1 MADTKKQ
8 VLGRGLSALLKDPG
22 SDIKSASDKNAEQ
35 LVGAVAEIEIE
46 AISANPY
53 QPRTNFAREALDE
66 LAQSI
71 SQLGVIQ
78 PITVRK
84 TGFNQY
90 EIISGERRWRAAQM
104 AGLKTIPAYVRI
116 ADDQNMLELAL
127 VENIQREDLDPIE
140 IAISYRRLIEEIN
153 LTQEKL
159 SERVGKKRATVANYM
174 RLLKLPDLI
183 QVGLRDKL
191 ISMGHAR
198 ALINIDD
205 EDVQIEIYKKIIAKE
220 LSVRQVEEIV
230 KRYKEKGV
238 LEPDKKSDTLIQAD
252 DEIDA
257 IREVLTRA
265 LRTKVEITKK
275 PDGKGRIVINFE
287 DTNDLERILA
297 IVQQ

>member
-8 VLGRGLSALLKDPG
+8 VLGRGLSALLKDPNT
-22 SDIKSASDKNAEQ
+22 DIKTASDKNADQ
-35 LVGAVAEIEIE
+35 IVGAVAELDID

-53 QPRTNFAREALDE
+53 QPRTHFAREALEE
-66 LAQSI
+66 LSQSI
-71 SQLGVIQ
+71 LQLGVIQ

-104 AGLKTIPAYVRI
+104 AGLKTIPAYVRL

-140 IAISYRRLIEEIN
+140 IAISYRRLIEEVN

-159 SERVGKKRATVANYM
+159 SERVGKKRSTVTNYL

-183 QVGLRDKL
+183 QVGLRDKI

-198 ALINIDD
+198 ALINVDD
-205 EDVQIEIYKKIIAKE
+205 ENVQIEIYKKIVAKE
-220 LSVRQVEEIV
+220 LSVRKVEEMV
-230 KRYKEKGV
+230 KRYRESGQI
-238 LEPDKKSDTLIQAD
+238 EPETKKPSALQSDEEL
-252 DEIDA
+252 DA
-257 IREVLTRA
+257 IKEVLARS
-265 LRTKVEITKK
+265 LRTKVEITKR
-275 PDGKGRIVINFE
+275 PDGKGRIVINF
-287 DTNDLERILA
+287 DDIDDLERILA

>member
-8 VLGRGLSALLKDPG
+8 VLGRGLSALLKDPNI
-22 SDIKSASDKNAEQ
+22 DIKSASDKNADQ
-35 LVGAVAEIEIE
+35 VVGAVAEIDVD
-46 AISANPY
+46 AISANPF
-53 QPRTNFAREALDE
+53 QPRTNFAREALEE

-71 SQLGVIQ
+71 LQLGVIQ

-104 AGLKTIPAYVRI
+104 AGLKTIPAYVRL

-140 IAISYRRLIEEIN
+140 IAISYRRLIEEVN

-159 SERVGKKRATVANYM
+159 SDRVGKKRSTVTNYL

-183 QVGLRDKL
+183 QVGLRDKI

-198 ALINIDD
+198 ALINVDD
-205 EDVQIEIYKKIIAKE
+205 ENVQIEIYKKIVAKE
-220 LSVRQVEEIV
+220 LSVRKVEEMV
-230 KRYKEKGV
+230 KRYRESGQI
-238 LEPDKKSDTLIQAD
+238 EPETKKLSALQSDEEL
-252 DEIDA
+252 DA
-257 IREVLTRA
+257 IKEVLTRS
-265 LRTKVEITKK
+265 LRTKVEITKR
-275 PDGKGRIVINFE
+275 PNGKGRIVINFE
-287 DTNDLERILA
+287 DIDDLERILA

>member
-8 VLGRGLSALLKDPG
+8 VLGRGLSALLKDPAT
-22 SDIKSASDKNAEQ
+22 DIKSASDKNAEQ
-35 LVGAVAEIEIE
+35 LVGAVAEIDID
-46 AISANPY
+46 AIHPNPY
-53 QPRTNFAREALDE
+53 QPRTNFAREALEE

-71 SQLGVIQ
+71 AQLGVIQ

-104 AGLKTIPAYVRI
+104 AGLKTIPAYVRL

-159 SERVGKKRATVANYM
+159 SERVGKKRSTVTNYL

-183 QVGLRDKL
+183 QVGLRDRL

-198 ALINIDD
+198 ALINIED
-205 EDVQIEIYKKIIAKE
+205 EEAQIEIYKKIVAKE
-220 LSVRQVEEIV
+220 LSVRQVEELV
-230 KRYKEKGV
+230 KRYKEKGE
-238 LEPDKKSDTLIQAD
+238 LETEKNESKKQI
-252 DEIDA
+252 DEELDA
-257 IREVLTRA
+257 IREVLSRA
-265 LRTKVEITKK
+265 LRTKVEISKK
-275 PDGKGRIVINFE
+275 PDGKGRIIINFE
-287 DTNDLERILA
+287 DSNDLERILA

>member
-8 VLGRGLSALLKDPG
+8 VLGRGLSALLKDPTT
-22 SDIKSASDKNAEQ
+22 DIKSAADKNAEQ
-35 LVGAVAEIEIE
+35 LVGAVAEIDID
-46 AISANPY
+46 AIHPNPY
-53 QPRTNFAREALDE
+53 QPRTNFSREALDE

-71 SQLGVIQ
+71 AQLGVIQ

-104 AGLKTIPAYVRI
+104 AGLKTIPAYVRL

-159 SERVGKKRATVANYM
+159 SERVGKKRSTVTNYL

-183 QVGLRDKL
+183 QVGLRDRL

-205 EDVQIEIYKKIIAKE
+205 EEAQIEIYKKIVAKE
-220 LSVRQVEEIV
+220 LSVRQVEELV
-230 KRYKEKGV
+230 KRYKEKGE
-238 LEPDKKSDTLIQAD
+238 LESDRNQSKKQI
-252 DEIDA
+252 DEELDA
-257 IREVLTRA
+257 IREVLSRA
-265 LRTKVEITKK
+265 LRTKVEISKK

-287 DTNDLERILA
+287 DANDLERILA

>member
-8 VLGRGLSALLKDPG
+8 VLGRGLSALLKDPAT
-22 SDIKSASDKNAEQ
+22 DIKSASDKNAEQ
-35 LVGAVAEIEIE
+35 LVGSVAEIDID
-46 AISANPY
+46 AIHPNPY
-53 QPRTNFAREALDE
+53 QPRSNFSQEALDE

-71 SQLGVIQ
+71 AQLGVIQ

-104 AGLKTIPAYVRI
+104 AGLKTIPAYVRL

-159 SERVGKKRATVANYM
+159 SERVGKKRSTVTNYL

-183 QVGLRDKL
+183 QVGLRDRL

-198 ALINIDD
+198 ALINIED
-205 EDVQIEIYKKIIAKE
+205 EEAQIEIYKKIVAKE
-220 LSVRQVEEIV
+220 LSVRQVEELV
-230 KRYKEKGV
+230 KRYKQKGE
-238 LEPDKKSDTLIQAD
+238 LEPERSQGKKSI
-252 DEIDA
+252 DEELDA
-257 IREVLTRA
+257 IREVLSRA
-265 LRTKVEITKK
+265 LRTKVEISKK
-275 PDGKGRIVINFE
+275 PDGKGRIIINFE
-287 DTNDLERILA
+287 DANDLERILA

>member
-8 VLGRGLSALLKDPG
+8 VLGRGLSALLKDP
-22 SDIKSASDKNAEQ
+22 STDIKSASDKNADQ
-35 LVGAVAEIEIE
+35 VIGAVAEIDVD
-46 AISANPY
+46 AISANPF
-53 QPRTNFAREALDE
+53 QPRTNFGREALEE

-71 SQLGVIQ
+71 LQLGVIQ

-104 AGLKTIPAYVRI
+104 AGLKTIPAYVRL

-159 SERVGKKRATVANYM
+159 SERVGKKRSTVTNYM

-183 QVGLRDKL
+183 QVGLRDRI

-198 ALINIDD
+198 ALINVDD
-205 EDVQIEIYKKIIAKE
+205 EDVQIEIYKKIVAKE
-220 LSVRQVEEIV
+220 LSVRKVEELV
-230 KRYKEKGV
+230 KRFKEKGA
-238 LEPDKKSDTLIQAD
+238 LEPEKKVSSFQNTD
-252 DEIDA
+252 DELDA
-257 IREVLTRA
+257 IKEVLSRS
-265 LRTKVEITKK
+265 LQTKVEITKK
-275 PDGKGRIVINFE
+275 PDGKGRIVINF
-287 DTNDLERILA
+287 DDIDDLERILA

>member
-8 VLGRGLSALLKDPG
+8 VLGRGLSALLKDPNT
-22 SDIKSASDKNAEQ
+22 DIKSASDKNAEQ
-35 LVGAVAEIEIE
+35 LVGAVAEIDID
-46 AISANPY
+46 AIQPNPY
-53 QPRTNFAREALDE
+53 QPRTNFAREALEE

-71 SQLGVIQ
+71 AQLGVIQ

-104 AGLKTIPAYVRI
+104 AGLKTIPAYVRL

-159 SERVGKKRATVANYM
+159 SERVGKKRSTVTNYL

-183 QVGLRDKL
+183 QVGLRDRL
-191 ISMGHAR
+191 ITMGHAR

-205 EDVQIEIYKKIIAKE
+205 EEVQIEIYKKIVAKE
-220 LSVRQVEEIV
+220 LSVRQVEELV
-230 KRYKEKGV
+230 KRYKEKG
-238 LEPDKKSDTLIQAD
+238 TLDPERNQATKPTL
-252 DEIDA
+252 DEELDA
-257 IREVLTRA
+257 IREVLSRA
-265 LRTKVEITKK
+265 LRTKVEINKK
-275 PDGKGRIVINFE
+275 PDGKGRIIINFE
-287 DTNDLERILA
+287 DANDLERILA

>member
-1 MADTKKQ
+1 MAEHKKQ
-8 VLGRGLSALLKDPG
+8 VLGRGLSALLKDPAT
-22 SDIKSASDKNAEQ
+22 DIKSINDKNAQQ
-35 LVGAVAEIEIE
+35 LIGAVAEIDID
-46 AISANPY
+46 AIRANPY
-53 QPRTNFAREALDE
+53 QPRTNFSKESLDE

-71 SQLGVIQ
+71 AQLGVIQ

-90 EIISGERRWRAAQM
+90 EIISGERRWRAAQK
-104 AGLKTIPAYVRI
+104 AGLKTIPAYVRL
-116 ADDQNMLELAL
+116 ADDQNMLEMAL

-159 SERVGKKRATVANYM
+159 SERVGKKRSTVTNYI

-198 ALINIDD
+198 ALINVED
-205 EDVQIEIYKKIIAKE
+205 ENIQIEIYKRIISKD
-220 LSVRQVEEIV
+220 LSVRQVEELV
-230 KRYKEKGV
+230 KRYKDTGQLDPEKKAPV
-238 LEPDKKSDTLIQAD
+238 QQ
-252 DEIDA
+252 EIDEELDA
-257 IREVLTRA
+257 VKEVLSRTFK
-265 LRTKVEITKK
+265 TKVEISKK
-275 PDGKGRIVINFE
+275 KDGKGRIIINFE
-287 DTNDLERILA
+287 NNDDLERILA

>member
-1 MADTKKQ
+1 MAEQKKQ
-8 VLGRGLSALLKDPG
+8 VLGRGLSALLKDPAT
-22 SDIKSASDKNAEQ
+22 DIKSAADKNAEQ
-35 LVGAVAEIEIE
+35 IIGAVAEIDID

-53 QPRTNFAREALDE
+53 QPRTNFAKEALDE

-71 SQLGVIQ
+71 AQLGVIQ

-90 EIISGERRWRAAQM
+90 EIISGERRWRAAQK
-104 AGLKTIPAYVRI
+104 AGLKTIPAYVRL
-116 ADDQNMLELAL
+116 ADDQNMLEMAL

-159 SERVGKKRATVANYM
+159 SERVGKKRSTVTNYI

-198 ALINIDD
+198 ALINVED
-205 EDVQIEIYKKIIAKE
+205 EEVQIEIYKRIIAKE
-220 LSVRQVEEIV
+220 LSVRQVEELV
-230 KRYKEKGV
+230 KRYKDTGQLDPE
-238 LEPDKKSDTLIQAD
+238 KKSPTQREN
-252 DEIDA
+252 DEELDA
-257 IREVLTRA
+257 IKEVLSRT
-265 LRTKVEITKK
+265 LRTKVEISKK
-275 PDGKGRIVINFE
+275 QDGKGRIIINFE
-287 DTNDLERILA
+287 NNNDLERILA

>member
-1 MADTKKQ
+1 MAEQKKQ
-8 VLGRGLSALLKDPG
+8 VLGRGLSALLKDPAT
-22 SDIKSASDKNAEQ
+22 DIKSAADKNAEQ
-35 LVGAVAEIEIE
+35 IIGAVAEIDID

-53 QPRTNFAREALDE
+53 QPRTNFAKEALDE

-71 SQLGVIQ
+71 AQLGVIQ

-90 EIISGERRWRAAQM
+90 EIISGERRWRAAQK
-104 AGLKTIPAYVRI
+104 AGLKTIPAYVRL
-116 ADDQNMLELAL
+116 ADDQNMLEMAL

-159 SERVGKKRATVANYM
+159 SERVGKKRSTVTNYI

-198 ALINIDD
+198 ALINVED
-205 EDVQIEIYKKIIAKE
+205 EDVQIEIYKRIIAKE
-220 LSVRQVEEIV
+220 LSVRQVEELV
-230 KRYKEKGV
+230 KRYKDTGQLDPE
-238 LEPDKKSDTLIQAD
+238 KKSPTHREN
-252 DEIDA
+252 DEELDA
-257 IREVLTRA
+257 IKEVLSRT
-265 LRTKVEITKK
+265 LRTKVEISKK
-275 PDGKGRIVINFE
+275 QDGKGRIIINFE
-287 DTNDLERILA
+287 NNNDLERILA

>member
-1 MADTKKQ
+1 MAEQKKQ
-8 VLGRGLSALLKDPG
+8 VLGRGLSALLKDPAT
-22 SDIKSASDKNAEQ
+22 DIKSAADKNAEQ
-35 LVGAVAEIEIE
+35 IIGAVAEIDID

-53 QPRTNFAREALDE
+53 QPRTNFAKEALDE

-71 SQLGVIQ
+71 AQLGVIQ

-90 EIISGERRWRAAQM
+90 EIISGERRWRAAQK
-104 AGLKTIPAYVRI
+104 AGLKTIPAYVRL
-116 ADDQNMLELAL
+116 ADDQNMLEMAL

-159 SERVGKKRATVANYM
+159 SERVGKKRSTVTNYI

-198 ALINIDD
+198 ALINVED
-205 EDVQIEIYKKIIAKE
+205 EDVQIEIYKRIIAKE
-220 LSVRQVEEIV
+220 LSVRQVEELV
-230 KRYKEKGV
+230 KRFKDTGQLDPE
-238 LEPDKKSDTLIQAD
+238 KKSPTQREN
-252 DEIDA
+252 DEELDA
-257 IREVLTRA
+257 IKEVLSRT
-265 LRTKVEITKK
+265 LRTKVEISKK
-275 PDGKGRIVINFE
+275 QDGKGRIIINFE
-287 DTNDLERILA
+287 NNNDLERILA

>member
-8 VLGRGLSALLKDPG
+8 VLGRGLSALLKDPNT
-22 SDIKSASDKNAEQ
+22 DIKTASDKNAEQ
-35 LVGAVAEIEIE
+35 LVGAVAEIDID
-46 AISANPY
+46 AISANPF
-53 QPRTNFAREALDE
+53 QPRTHFAREALEE

-71 SQLGVIQ
+71 LQLGVIQ

-104 AGLKTIPAYVRI
+104 AGLKTIPAYVRL
-116 ADDQNMLELAL
+116 ANDQNMLELAL

-159 SERVGKKRATVANYM
+159 SERVGKKRSTVTNYL

-198 ALINIDD
+198 ALINVND
-205 EDVQIEIYKKIIAKE
+205 EHVQIEIYKKIVAKE
-220 LSVRQVEEIV
+220 LSVRQVEELV
-230 KRYKEKGV
+230 KRYKEKGM
-238 LEPDKKSDTLIQAD
+238 LEPEKKVTSAQNAD
-252 DEIDA
+252 EDIDA
-257 IREVLTRA
+257 IKEVLARSLRA
-265 LRTKVEITKK
+265 KVEISRR
-275 PDGKGRIVINFE
+275 PDGKGRIVINF
-287 DTNDLERILA
+287 DDIDDLERILA